1 MHHRPEAP
9 TMSLARVLLGSGRPV
24 DLSELWMSSTY
35 GGPLED
41 YPCKPL
47 NDRKVDRLLRS
58 AERAFPG
65 TPVHL
70 IPPPREYPDQY
81 AGAFGPVEVLPAVTC
96 VGSFRSEALD
106 PARDRSLY
114 RSRLTVVWFQSSPCV
129 PSGCDA
135 EPSLRDLPWERL
147 AEDGELQRPAL
158 GPVPGARGDGP
169 AR

>member
-1 MHHRPEAP
+1 
-9 TMSLARVLLGSGRPV
+9 MSLARVLLGSGRPV
-24 DLSELWMSSTY
+24 DLSELRMSSTY